1 MNVTFS
7 TRQRSFL
14 AQGLLI
20 FGVALAFVALATAT
34 GSMPSARAVQA
45 ETFVAMG
52 QGVLG
57 ALNA

>member
-7 TRQRSFL
+7 TRQRSVL

-20 FGVALAFVALATAT
+20 FGVAVAFVALATAT
-34 GSMPSARAVQA
+34 GAMPSAHAVQA
-45 ETFVAMG
+45 ETLVAMA

-57 ALNA
+57 A